1 MWFVHRDVKRPR
13 ESFAS
18 HPSMFL
24 LRFTEFQE
32 KVTTVTIC
40 QKEEDFSTTF
50 QVLHAHKKEFQ
61 NLRGMQITS
70 TCRDRRGWE
79 WWWWRRPQMLPPPRQ
94 APKKMLKI
102 SFEIQAFHRSH
113 LPVKLTLRSI
123 IVAGASA
130 NPGTVFNRA
139 GSCKEGL
146 DLYIMLS

>member
-1 MWFVHRDVKRPR
+1 
-13 ESFAS
+13 
-18 HPSMFL
+18 
-24 LRFTEFQE
+24 
-32 KVTTVTIC
+32 
-40 QKEEDFSTTF
+40 
-50 QVLHAHKKEFQ
+50 
-61 NLRGMQITS
+61 
-70 TCRDRRGWE
+70 
-79 WWWWRRPQMLPPPRQ
+79 MLPPPRQ

-102 SFEIQAFHRSH
+102 FFEIQAFHRSH